1 MVEANDQVLADH
13 GNGMWLVQLASES
26 IVCGVLCLIVKL
38 CLINSLKTSE
48 SISETTK
55 IFVLKNWDWQ
65 NEKDLPYSNQPW
77 AGFMTPFI
85 FNEKLLS
92 WFFLF
97 MGAYD
102 VRKDYSLLSKILL
115 SSKNILFFYLLL
127 YYDSFCWN
135 FLFSLSL
142 FTFLISLL

>member
-55 IFVLKNWDWQ
+55 IFVLKN
-65 NEKDLPYSNQPW
+65 
-77 AGFMTPFI
+77 
-85 FNEKLLS
+85 
-92 WFFLF
+92 
-97 MGAYD
+97 
-102 VRKDYSLLSKILL
+102 
-115 SSKNILFFYLLL
+115 
-127 YYDSFCWN
+127 
-135 FLFSLSL
+135 
-142 FTFLISLL
+142 